1 MKCKYICS
9 QCNLKENLQDLKNM
23 GYKYIV
29 KANDKM
35 LSGANSPYR
44 KSHIQLIACYA
55 EKEKDIVI
63 KDLSKDNTFNY
74 VNWYSIDDYKGIYSA
89 TYNKTFCIR
98 NDWSRAIGYKIRY

>member
-1 MKCKYICS
+1 MECKYICS
-9 QCNLKENLQDLKNM
+9 ECNLKENLQDLKDM

-35 LSGANSPYR
+35 LGGANSPYR
-44 KSHIQLIACYA
+44 KSHVQLIACYDVYEREA
-55 EKEKDIVI
+55 VLD
-63 KDLSKDNTFNY
+63 DLKRDNTFNY

-98 NDWSRAIGYKIRY
+98 NGWSRATGYKIRY